1 MTRLGGAVELP
12 VANIQPKATGE
23 DVEEEG
29 TVASSRF
36 PSRTYAVYVH
46 VSCPRGGEH
55 VHERSL
61 IQHRALS
68 FSEWPRAPLAHS
80 VFDTEIFT

>member
-61 IQHRALS
+61 IQHGALS
-68 FSEWPRAPLAHS
+68 SKRLGELLL
-80 VFDTEIFT
+80 